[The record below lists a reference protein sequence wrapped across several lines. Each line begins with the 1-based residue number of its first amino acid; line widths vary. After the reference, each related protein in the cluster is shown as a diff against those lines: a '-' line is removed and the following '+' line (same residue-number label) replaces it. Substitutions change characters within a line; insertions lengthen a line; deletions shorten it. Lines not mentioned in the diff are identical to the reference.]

1 MIAMTTTSDP
11 TAPGITA
18 DDLQHAVRLS
28 LAALRGAVSV
38 TTAPDWQRPAGG
50 LTWSCWETVEH
61 LADDL
66 FAYAAQLGIDAPA
79 LGTEVPFLWERRREG
94 GPANVT
100 YADPKAGTAG
110 LLQVLES
117 CGALLTA
124 VVRTV
129 PADRRA
135 YHCFGLSDAEG
146 FAAMGIVET
155 LVHTHDIA
163 TGLGVPFHPP
173 AGLCGQVL
181 TRLFPGAPTDTDR
194 WPTLLWATGRG
205 ELPGRE
211 RLTSWRWFAAP
222 RAEGEAVTDLTV

>member
-1 MIAMTTTSDP
+1 MMIAMTTTSDP
-11 TAPGITA
+11 TAPGTLTA

-28 LAALRGAVSV
+28 LATLRGAAA
-38 TTAPDWQRPAGG
+38 TTTTDDWQRPAGA

-66 FAYAAQLGIDAPA
+66 FAYAAQLGLEAP
-79 LGTEVPFLWERRREG
+79 LDTEVPFLWERRREG

-100 YADPKAGTAG
+100 YADPEAGTSG

-117 CGALLTA
+117 CGAMLTA
-124 VVRTV
+124 LVRTV

-135 YHCFGLSDAEG
+135 YHCFGISGGEG
-146 FAAMGIVET
+146 FAAMGIVEI
-155 LVHTHDIA
+155 LVHTHDVA

-173 AGLCGQVL
+173 AGLCDRVL
-181 TRLFPGAPTDTDR
+181 LRLFPDAPTDTDR

-211 RLTSWRWFAAP
+211 RLTSWRWFAEP
-222 RAEGEAVTDLTV
+222 RGPEGVRGS